1 MFEKKETIY
10 KKKDRETWESI
21 RKVLKEQ
28 GMRGVSAGHY
38 PQDAVMA
45 GGCGAKLDPRNFGE
59 KGRADHDVYY
69 IRVRQADVEAA
80 KKVIL
85 ENGLVSEVKSSEE
98 LMQDAAERAKLLR
111 AQEQ

>member
-45 GGCGAKLDPRNFGE
+45 GGCGAKLDIRKFGRKE
-59 KGRADHDVYY
+59 PIPTRIFH
-69 IRVRQADVEAA
+69 IEVEPVDGDAA
-80 KKVIL
+80 KKL
-85 ENGLVSEVKSSEE
+85 LKGTVKPVLSYGYNF
-98 LMQDAAERAKLLR
+98 
-111 AQEQ
+111 

>member
-1 MFEKKETIY
+1 M
-10 KKKDRETWESI
+10 
-21 RKVLKEQ
+21 
-28 GMRGVSAGHY
+28 
-38 PQDAVMA
+38 
-45 GGCGAKLDPRNFGE
+45 
-59 KGRADHDVYY
+59 YY

-85 ENGLVSEVKSSEE
+85 ENGLVTEVKSSEE